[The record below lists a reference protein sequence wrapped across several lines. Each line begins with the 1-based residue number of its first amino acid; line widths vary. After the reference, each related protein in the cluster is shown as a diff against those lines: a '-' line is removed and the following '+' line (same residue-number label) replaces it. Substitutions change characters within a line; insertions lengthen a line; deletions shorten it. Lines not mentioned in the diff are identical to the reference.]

1 MSYALCYIQGRNE
14 PTRDIFYG
22 LPGGKKISGLSLH
35 LLGGG
40 EILKCLFFQSRAPKP
55 VQFPLTTLTEFS
67 FAVVC
72 VISRVY
78 IVLSKEQKDTGLC
91 HPV

>member
-1 MSYALCYIQGRNE
+1 MSYVLCYIQGRNE
-14 PTRDIFYG
+14 PTRDTFYG
-22 LPGGKKISGLSLH
+22 LPGGKKISGLSSLH

-40 EILKCLFFQSRAPKP
+40 ILKCLFFQSWGPKP
-55 VQFPLTTLTEFS
+55 AQFPLTTFTEFS
-67 FAVVC
+67 FDVVC